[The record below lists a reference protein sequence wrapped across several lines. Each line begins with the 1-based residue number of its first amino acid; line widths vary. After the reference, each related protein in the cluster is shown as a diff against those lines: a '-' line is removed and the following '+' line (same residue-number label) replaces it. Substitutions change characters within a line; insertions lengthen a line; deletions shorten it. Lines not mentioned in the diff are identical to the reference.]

1 MAQGKKEI
9 KKRWLGILLF
19 VGLIAVLLVILR
31 ATWSLY
37 RKDQIARDN
46 LQSSVERLAKLKERE
61 LTLQDKI
68 ERLKTPRGI
77 EEEIRNNYPMV
88 KPGEKV
94 INIVDEGQEPSTTAT
109 TTTKSWWQIF

>member
-1 MAQGKKEI
+1 MAQGKKES
-9 KKRWLGILLF
+9 KKRWLDILIF
-19 VGLIAVLLVILR
+19 IGLIIVFLIILR

-37 RKDQIARDN
+37 RKDQVARDN

-61 LTLQDKI
+61 VTLQDKI

-77 EEEIRNNYPMV
+77 EEENRNNYPMV

-94 INIVDEGQEPSTTAT
+94 INIVEEGQEPSTTAT
-109 TTTKSWWQIF
+109 TSTKSWWQIF